1 MKVIAFD
8 QSTRVTGFS
17 IFVDGQY
24 FRSGVINLAKIKDT
38 EERSREM
45 GIAICKE
52 ISLNQPDVVIIEDI
66 QNQSNISTVI
76 LLARLQGVIL
86 GYCAAHN
93 IRCEIIGPSRWR
105 ATLHFVQGP
114 KVKRE
119 ELKQQGIDYVK
130 NHLGFDD
137 FTEDQC
143 EACCLN
149 MA

>member
-52 ISLNQPDVVIIEDI
+52 ISFNLPDVVIIEDV
-66 QNQSNISTVI
+66 QNQSNSTVA
-76 LLARLQGVIL
+76 LLARLQGVVL

-93 IRCEIIGPSRWR
+93 IRIEIVTTKQLEKYKTITNMTQERFGENIESESEIASIAINEIAHRICE
-105 ATLHFVQGP
+105 
-114 KVKRE
+114 
-119 ELKQQGIDYVK
+119 
-130 NHLGFDD
+130 FDD
-137 FTEDQC
+137 V
-143 EACCLN
+143 
-149 MA
+149 